1 MPASSMFRAQA
12 PAPILLLLT
21 IADSAAGDSGM
32 MQGRRQMHLI
42 AFLMTGPTCHHHGA
56 WRHPESAVDDL
67 LSPGR
72 YEHIARVLEAGRFDA
87 LFFADILGI
96 YDLYGGTF
104 DTMAGRGGQVCLLDP
119 AVVLPMMARV
129 TEHIGLGL
137 TYSSTFNHP
146 YQIARM
152 LSSLDHLSGGRAA
165 WNVVASTSTLEAR
178 NFGMDEMPGRSR
190 RYDRADEVLEACC
203 ALWNS
208 WEEGALLFD
217 KASGAFADPAK
228 IHYADYAGQWV
239 RSRGPLTTPRS
250 PQGRP
255 VIMQA
260 GSSDRGRDFGAR
272 WGEVIFT
279 LQHQKADMQ
288 AFYSDF
294 KSRMAARGRA
304 PEECVILPSIDVVIG
319 ETEAI
324 ARERAEHV
332 NSLVDTQLGLAQMS
346 GHIGIDLARFD
357 PDQPLTDIA
366 IEEGSR
372 GSFDVILQGTQAGGL
387 TLGEAAR
394 RFATSELCPQLVGT
408 PEMIADQLTDLF
420 DDRACD
426 GFILT
431 PTTFPGMFEQFGRAV
446 VPLLQKRGVFRT
458 EYAGRT
464 LRENLR
470 A

>member
-1 MPASSMFRAQA
+1 
-12 PAPILLLLT
+12 
-21 IADSAAGDSGM
+21 

-72 YEHIARVLEAGRFDA
+72 YEHIARVLEAGRFDG

-152 LSSLDHLSGGRAA
+152 LGSLDHLSGGRAA
-165 WNVVASTSTLEAR
+165 WNVVASTSMLEAR
-178 NFGMDEMPGRSR
+178 NFGLDEMPGRSQ

-208 WEEGALLFD
+208 WEDGALLFD

-228 IHYADYAGQWV
+228 IHYADYAGKWV
-239 RSRGPLTTPRS
+239 RTRGPLTTPRS

-279 LQHQKADMQ
+279 LQHKKADMQ
-288 AFYSDF
+288 AFYDDF

-304 PEECVILPSIDVVIG
+304 PEECAVLPSIDVVIG
-319 ETEAI
+319 ETDSI

-372 GSFDVILQGTQAGGL
+372 GSFDVILQGTHAEGL

-420 DDRACD
+420 EDRACD
-426 GFILT
+426 GFVLT

-458 EYAGRT
+458 EYMGRT

>member
-1 MPASSMFRAQA
+1 
-12 PAPILLLLT
+12 
-21 IADSAAGDSGM
+21 

-56 WRHPESAVDDL
+56 WRHPESAVEDL

-72 YEHIARVLEAGRFDA
+72 YEHIARVLEAGRFDG

-104 DTMAGRGGQVCLLDP
+104 DTMAGRGGQICLLDP

-152 LSSLDHLSGGRAA
+152 LGSLDHLSGGRAA

-178 NFGMDEMPGRSR
+178 NFGLDEMPGRSQ

-203 ALWNS
+203 ALWDS
-208 WEEGALLFD
+208 WEDGALLFD
-217 KASGAFADPAK
+217 KASSAFADPAK
-228 IHYADYAGQWV
+228 IHCADYRGKWV
-239 RSRGPLTTPRS
+239 RTRGPLTTPRS

-272 WGEVIFT
+272 WGEAIFT
-279 LQHQKADMQ
+279 LQHQKADMR
-288 AFYSDF
+288 AFYDDF
-294 KSRMAARGRA
+294 KARMAARGRA
-304 PEECVILPSIDVVIG
+304 PEECAVLPSIDVVIG
-319 ETEAI
+319 ETESI
-324 ARERAEHV
+324 ARERAEYV
-332 NSLVDTQLGLAQMS
+332 NSLVDTQLGLATMS

-366 IEEGSR
+366 VEEGSR
-372 GSFDVILQGTQAGGL
+372 GSFDVILQGTHAEGL

-408 PEMIADQLTDLF
+408 PEMVADQLTDLF
-420 DDRACD
+420 EDRACD
-426 GFILT
+426 GFVLT

>member
-1 MPASSMFRAQA
+1 
-12 PAPILLLLT
+12 
-21 IADSAAGDSGM
+21 

-56 WRHPESAVDDL
+56 WRHPESAVADL

-72 YEHIARVLEAGRFDA
+72 YEHIARVLEAGRFDG

-152 LSSLDHLSGGRAA
+152 LGSLDHLSGGRAA

-178 NFGMDEMPGRSR
+178 NFGLDEMPGRSQ

-203 ALWNS
+203 ALWDS

-228 IHYADYAGQWV
+228 IRYADYKGKWV
-239 RSRGPLTTPRS
+239 RTRGPLTTPRS

-272 WGEVIFT
+272 WGEAIFT
-279 LQHQKADMQ
+279 LQHGKADMQ
-288 AFYSDF
+288 AFYDDF

-304 PEECVILPSIDVVIG
+304 PEECVVLPSIDVVIG

-372 GSFDVILQGTQAGGL
+372 GSFDVILQGTQAEGL

-420 DDRACD
+420 EDRACD
-426 GFILT
+426 GFVLT